1 MIQSNHQYYLSPGDL
16 AWSIPYLYF
25 QITLDIDLR
34 ICIVSDKMVLNTNTT
49 NRLKVLDTKILY
61 DSDK

>member
-16 AWSIPYLYF
+16 AWSSPYLYF
-25 QITLDIDLR
+25 QITHHIDLR
-34 ICIVSDKMVLNTNTT
+34 ICIVTHQIILDTNTS
-49 NRLKVLDTKILY
+49 NRLNVNDTKILY